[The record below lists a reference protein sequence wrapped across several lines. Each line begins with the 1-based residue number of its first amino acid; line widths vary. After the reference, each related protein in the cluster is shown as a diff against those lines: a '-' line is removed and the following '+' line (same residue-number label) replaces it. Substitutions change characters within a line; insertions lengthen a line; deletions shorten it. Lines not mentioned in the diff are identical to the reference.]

1 MDLKHPINCCGGLDF
16 SGQDPR
22 SVGSYKMSDIV
33 YGRTQPTIITNER
46 GMATQGYLIEVRF
59 PEFDEIHDLRV
70 ASLDPKVVKA
80 AGEKLYKQRAA
91 IEALNKSEK
100 A

>member
-1 MDLKHPINCCGGLDF
+1 MAE
-16 SGQDPR
+16 Q
-22 SVGSYKMSDIV
+22 VV

-46 GMATQGYLIEVRF
+46 GMATQGYLIEVSF

-91 IEALNKSEK
+91 IEALNKPAKE
-100 A
+100 